1 MASKKLKHIKKYIP
15 LYIMMIPGL
24 LYLLINNYLP
34 MAGLVIAF
42 KDVDYRKGIFGSD
55 WIGFKNF
62 EYLFSTEDAWVITRN
77 TMGYNIAFIIINTCL
92 SVFVAILLSEMV
104 AKGAK
109 RFYQSAILLP
119 FLLSMVIIGYL
130 GNAMMNTELGFL
142 NKSILPLMGMD
153 PVSWYME
160 PKLWVFILPIVYAW
174 KEVGYLS
181 IIYYS
186 AVLGIDTEYYEAAS
200 LEGATKLQQIYY
212 ITVPLIKP
220 VIYTMVLLSIG
231 KIFRSDFGLFY
242 HVPLNSGTLYSTTN
256 VIDTYVYRGLMQLG
270 DIGMSSAAGAYQAI
284 VGFIFVLIS
293 NLVVKK
299 TSPDN
304 ALF

>member
-15 LYIMMIPGL
+15 LYIMMLPGL

-77 TMGYNIAFIIINTCL
+77 TMGYNIAFILINTTL
-92 SVFVAILLSEMV
+92 SVIVAILLSEMIS
-104 AKGAK
+104 KGAK

-142 NKSILPLMGMD
+142 NKTILPLFGAE
-153 PVSWYME
+153 PVQWYME
-160 PKLWVFILPIVYAW
+160 PKLWVFILPFVYAW

-200 LEGATKLQQIYY
+200 LEGASKLQQIYY
-212 ITVPLIKP
+212 ITIPLIKP

-242 HVPLNSGTLYSTTN
+242 HVPLNSGALYSTTN

-270 DIGMSSAAGAYQAI
+270 DIGMSSAAGAYQAV
-284 VGFIFVLIS
+284 VGFLFVLAS
-293 NLVVKK
+293 NLIVRK
-299 TSPDN
+299 TSPEN

>member
-15 LYIMMIPGL
+15 LYIMMLPGL

-77 TMGYNIAFIIINTCL
+77 TMGYNIAFIFINTTL
-92 SVFVAILLSEMV
+92 SVIVAILLSEMIS
-104 AKGAK
+104 KGAK

-142 NKSILPLMGMD
+142 NKTILPLFGTE
-153 PVSWYME
+153 PVQWYME
-160 PKLWVFILPIVYAW
+160 PKLWVFILPFVYAW

-200 LEGATKLQQIYY
+200 LEGASKLQQIYY
-212 ITVPLIKP
+212 ITIPLIKP

-242 HVPLNSGTLYSTTN
+242 HVPLNSGALYSTTN

-270 DIGMSSAAGAYQAI
+270 DIGMSSAAGAYQA
-284 VGFIFVLIS
+284 VVVCLFVLAT
-293 NLVVKK
+293 NLIVRK
-299 TSPDN
+299 TSPEN

>member
-1 MASKKLKHIKKYIP
+1 MTKRLKHIKRFTP
-15 LYIMMIPGL
+15 LYVMMLPGL

-34 MAGLVIAF
+34 MAGIVTAF
-42 KDVDYRKGIFGSD
+42 KDIDYRKGIFGSD

-62 EYLFSTEDAWVITRN
+62 EYLFATQDAFIITRN
-77 TMGYNIAFIIINTCL
+77 TICYNIAFIIINTTL
-92 SVFVAILLSEMV
+92 SVVVAILLSEMA
-104 AKGAK
+104 AKKAK

-119 FLLSMVIIGYL
+119 YLLSMVIIGYL
-130 GNAMMNTELGFL
+130 VNALLNTELGFVNNSL
-142 NKSILPLMGMD
+142 LAPLGID
-153 PVSWYME
+153 PVQWYME
-160 PKLWVFILPIVYAW
+160 PKLWVFILPTVYAW

-181 IIYYS
+181 IICYS
-186 AVLGIDTEYYEAAS
+186 AVLGIDSEYYEAAS
-200 LEGATKLQQIYY
+200 LEGASKFQQIRF
-212 ITVPLIKP
+212 ITLPLIKP

-242 HVPLNSGTLYSTTN
+242 HVPLNTGTLYSTTN

-270 DIGMSSAAGAYQAI
+270 DIGMSSAAGAYQAV

-293 NLVVKK
+293 NLIVKK
-299 TSPDN
+299 TSPEN